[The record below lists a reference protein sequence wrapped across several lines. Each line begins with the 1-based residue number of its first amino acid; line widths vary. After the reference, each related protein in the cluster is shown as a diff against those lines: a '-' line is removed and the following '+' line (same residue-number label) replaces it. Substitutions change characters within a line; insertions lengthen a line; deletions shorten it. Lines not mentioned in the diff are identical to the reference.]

1 MSSAAPPT
9 RPRAIYLLLPF
20 SLYLVMGVVFSL
32 AVRWLGREAGYLL
45 GFVCYW
51 LMFGLAVPV
60 MLIGKE
66 NFTSLLRDRNP
77 LFSRRNCLAAGLW
90 FIICVVTVLMYGR
103 EFCLAPLSLILLS
116 IPLAVTNG
124 VCEELFWRGLY
135 VRAFPGNAW
144 LGIVYPAA
152 GFALW
157 HLIPQSVFP
166 AENIPGF
173 ILSTLFLGL
182 AYGFIAFRSGSA
194 RWTAISHSL
203 SGIMALSGL
212 LAANILSLLNIH

>member
-1 MSSAAPPT
+1 MSSTAPQS
-9 RPRAIYLLLPF
+9 RPLAVYLLLPF

-32 AVRWLGREAGYLL
+32 AVGCLGREAGYLL
-45 GFVCYW
+45 GFACYW
-51 LMFGLAVPV
+51 LLFGLAIPV
-60 MLIGKE
+60 MLVGKD
-66 NFTSLLRDRNP
+66 NFASLLRDRNP
-77 LFSRRNCLAAGLW
+77 LFSRRNWLAAGLW
-90 FIICVVTVLMYGR
+90 FVICVVTVLMYGR
-103 EFCLAPLSLILLS
+103 GFSLAPLNLIIFS

-135 VRAFPGNAW
+135 IRAFPGNPW
-144 LGIVYPAA
+144 LGFIYPAA

-157 HLIPQSVFP
+157 HLIPLSVFP

-182 AYGFIAFRSGSA
+182 AYGFIAFRAGSA

-203 SGIMALSGL
+203 SGILALSGL
-212 LAANILSLLNIH
+212 LTTSLLSLLNIR